1 MKESFVAVAA
11 CSGEEALSALQ
22 DASWDLQAA
31 IKAFLSGDPGRI
43 LFDGLP
49 VAAGGGGDRAE
60 QAREQG
66 AAARDQAR
74 DRADATE
81 RRSGEESGHVAAGGQ
96 ERPSPGGEAEGVAR
110 GGGGGLEARGGN
122 SKGDGQHVAGGG
134 SSKGDGQHVELPDG
148 WERRYDAS
156 SSRFYYANQAT
167 RTTVRTSSVILAH
180 FLLFLNF
187 FLFLFLS
194 SLCLSRCSCCC
205 FVSSTASVKASMII

>member
-11 CSGEEALSALQ
+11 CSGEEALSALH

-96 ERPSPGGEAEGVAR
+96 ERPSHGGEAGGAAR
-110 GGGGGLEARGGN
+110 GGGGLEAGGGN
-122 SKGDGQHVAGGG
+122 
-134 SSKGDGQHVELPDG
+134 SKGDGQHVELPDG

>member
-11 CSGEEALSALQ
+11 CSDEEALSALH
-22 DASWDLQAA
+22 DACWDLQAA

-81 RRSGEESGHVAAGGQ
+81 GRNGEGSGHGHVAAGGEHVAAGGGHVAAGGQ
-96 ERPSPGGEAEGVAR
+96 ERPSLRGDSDGSSR
-110 GGGGGLEARGGN
+110 GGGGLAAGGGN
-122 SKGDGQHVAGGG
+122 SRGDGEHV
-134 SSKGDGQHVELPDG
+134 QLPDG
-148 WERRYDAS
+148 WERRYDAA

-167 RTTVRTSSVILAH
+167 RTTVRSPG
-180 FLLFLNF
+180 
-187 FLFLFLS
+187 
-194 SLCLSRCSCCC
+194 SL
-205 FVSSTASVKASMII
+205 VAP